1 MKKTLIKLT
10 LLGIIGLWILLSC
23 NFLSGLNQ
31 DYQEVRGT
39 AQAIATQAG
48 QIITQA
54 QGIATEINESEALA
68 TARAIATKEG
78 AALIGSAQALAT
90 QAAEEGYLQTA
101 EAFITSQPKEL
112 VATLQAIA
120 TPVIHPSGVPE
131 DIPMIAGD
139 SMTNLY
145 ASDSLISYYADLDL
159 PTMLAYYKAS
169 MPVMGWEAAP
179 SGNMETDNA
188 AVLRYSKTE
197 RSATI
202 TLTANP
208 LTDQTIVLIAIN
220 AR

>member
-1 MKKTLIKLT
+1 MKKPLIRLT
-10 LLGIIGLWILLSC
+10 LLGVIGLWVLLSC
-23 NFLSGLNQ
+23 NFLTGLNQ

-39 AQAIATQAG
+39 AQAIATQAE

-54 QGIATEINESEALA
+54 QSIATQISESDAMA

-78 AALIGSAQALAT
+78 PALVGTAQALAT

-112 VATLQAIA
+112 IETLQAIA
-120 TPVIHPSGVPE
+120 TRVVHPSGVPE
-131 DIPMIAGD
+131 DIPMIAAE

-145 ASDSLISYYADLDL
+145 ASESLISYYAALDY
-159 PTMLAYYKAS
+159 PTMVAYYKAS
-169 MPVMGWEAAP
+169 MPVMGWEPAT
-179 SGNMETDNA
+179 SGNMETDTA
-188 AVLRYSKTE
+188 AVLRYRKPDRT
-197 RSATI
+197 ATI

-208 LTDQTIVLIAIN
+208 LTDQTIVLIAVN